1 MPSTVYSAGSF
12 PSRSMRLRMSM
23 NFSPRRAAIRRS
35 RRSKASMRAFL
46 PVKYGSL
53 RASSRGS
60 GLWIKTCVAGDSA
73 AMRSSRRS
81 YCRSSASGAMV
92 ENIRSLTPAMRNI
105 ARGRPAT
112 MLSSRAA
119 MPGNAVPAYAAVN
132 HVRFGEVFGPGA
144 PLGEA
149 VAEHHRVVRPHGERL
164 LLTAF
169 REVVVAAVVER
180 VGLSSERDRRGRS
193 TEGSESV
200 VS

>member
-23 NFSPRRAAIRRS
+23 NFSPRRSAIRRS
-35 RRSKASMRAFL
+35 RRSKASMRAFF

-119 MPGNAVPAYAAVN
+119 MPATQSPPMPRLITCASGKYSAQ
-132 HVRFGEVFGPGA
+132 A
-144 PLGEA
+144 PRS
-149 VAEHHRVVRPHGERL
+149 VRL
-164 LLTAF
+164 LPSITVWCG
-169 REVVVAAVVER
+169 RT
-180 VGLSSERDRRGRS
+180 GRDS
-193 TEGSESV
+193 C
-200 VS
+200 